1 MNSGVRRRPR
11 LESVTSAQRA
21 CTWLLWGG
29 GVLPELVG
37 SAVLALMVLTLLPGL
52 VVWLLLAVWVAISV
66 LLAIGRLKWPAIQ
79 VLMGGQRLSPPQ
91 ADRLI
96 LPLAVA
102 ATHAAAASGFEIG
115 IASPRATGRSIGPD
129 VVLIEH
135 DLINRYLAGRVSDSE
150 VAWRIAHGI
159 YRLRVDVSR
168 FDLLV
173 TFWCLP
179 AILLRRVARA
189 VLAGVFR
196 LPLVGLMWQGR
207 FLLGIAVLI
216 NSHLTATLPIGLAGA
231 AIIALSY
238 LLPWVRR
245 VRERHLDQLA
255 HAVLQNGVIRGAA
268 RLDTVLDSS
277 AEATGSE

>member
-1 MNSGVRRRPR
+1 MNRGVRRRPR

-21 CTWLLWGG
+21 CTWLLWAGV
-29 GVLPELVG
+29 VLPELVG
-37 SAVLALMVLTLLPGL
+37 SAVLALMVLTLLPGW

-79 VLMGGQRLSPPQ
+79 VLMGGQRLSLPQ

-96 LPLAVA
+96 LPLAIA
-102 ATHAAAASGFEIG
+102 ATHAAASGFEIG
-115 IASPRATGRSIGPD
+115 IASPATTARSIGPN

-135 DLINRYLAGRVSDSE
+135 DLINRYLAGMASDSE

-159 YRLRVDVSR
+159 SRLRVDVSR

-189 VLAGVFR
+189 VLASVSQ

-255 HAVLQNGVIRGAA
+255 HAVLQNGVIRAA
-268 RLDTVLDSS
+268 AGLDTVLDSS

>member
-21 CTWLLWGG
+21 CTWLLWAG

-52 VVWLLLAVWVAISV
+52 VVWLLLGVWVAISV
-66 LLAIGRLKWPAIQ
+66 LLAIGRLKWPAVQ

-96 LPLAVA
+96 LPLAIA
-102 ATHAAAASGFEIG
+102 ATIAAVSGLEIG
-115 IASPRATGRSIGPD
+115 IASPRTTGRSIGPN

-135 DLINRYLAGRVSDSE
+135 DLINRYFAGRASDSE
-150 VAWRIAHGI
+150 VAWRIARGVS
-159 YRLRVDVSR
+159 RLRVDGSR

-255 HAVLQNGVIRGAA
+255 HAVLQNGVIRAA
-268 RLDTVLDSS
+268 AGLDTVLDSS
-277 AEATGSE
+277 AEASGSE